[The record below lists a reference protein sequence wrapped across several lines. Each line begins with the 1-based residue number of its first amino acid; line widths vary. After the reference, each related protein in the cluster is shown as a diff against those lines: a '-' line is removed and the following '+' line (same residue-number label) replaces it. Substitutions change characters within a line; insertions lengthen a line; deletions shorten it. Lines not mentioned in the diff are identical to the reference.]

1 MTFFCDQF
9 RIPLPYTPAEIK
21 EQFTN
26 DLGQPLDVFAETV
39 GKLTYS
45 DDPTI
50 PGKLV
55 DQCWHRFRRRPIGDY
70 DYQFWLE
77 CLNDRLGEIWPAYS
91 KTLALLTSPA
101 LASSAV
107 SKETITETTSRE
119 RSADTIQ
126 DLTTINNLTTE
137 QENIESHNDHQ
148 VVDETVVVEDEDKPD
163 TPPVGTTKYLSKRST
178 TSRNGTTDTNGGIT
192 NTGTIVNTGTV
203 DNEGT
208 ITNSEN
214 ESTNR
219 NYVRTVEDGL
229 ASETA
234 IRVYEQTQKA
244 FSIFLD
250 ALEPLFMNRW

>member
-1 MTFFCDQF
+1 
-9 RIPLPYTPAEIK
+9 
-21 EQFTN
+21 
-26 DLGQPLDVFAETV
+26 
-39 GKLTYS
+39 
-45 DDPTI
+45 
-50 PGKLV
+50 
-55 DQCWHRFRRRPIGDY
+55 
-70 DYQFWLE
+70 
-77 CLNDRLGEIWPAYS
+77 
-91 KTLALLTSPA
+91 LALLTSSDI
-101 LASSAV
+101 ASSAI
-107 SKETITETTSRE
+107 SKEVINETTSRE
-119 RSADTIQ
+119 RSANTVQ

-163 TPPVGTTKYLSKRST
+163 TPPAGTTKYLSKRST
-178 TSRNGTTDTNGGIT
+178 TSRDGTTDTNGGIT